1 MLISDYKERL
11 IIALDVP
18 DFASAKNLV
27 AKIADEG
34 VFYKIGLELMMSGDY
49 FKIIQWLKENNKKVF
64 ADLKLY
70 DISET
75 VARAVRNLAQYDI
88 DLLTIHA
95 ASRQIMEQA
104 AQNKGKMQ
112 IAAVTVLTN
121 LDQND
126 LLEMGFDSKF
136 GVEELVIKKAE
147 LALQSGLDGVVAS
160 SLEAKNLRQKL
171 GNDFAIITPG
181 IRLQKIANDDQK
193 RVADVKEAI
202 SSGSSYL
209 VVGRPITRDDDP
221 KNMAAKFNQMIA
233 SSL

>member
-1 MLISDYKERL
+1 MLHSEIKDRL

-18 DFASAKNLV
+18 DFVSAKNLV
-27 AKIADEG
+27 DKIEDEG

-49 FKIIQWLKENNKKVF
+49 FKIIEWLKERNKKVF

-75 VARAVRNLAQYDI
+75 VGRAVKNLAQYEI

-95 ASRQIMEQA
+95 SSRQIMEQA

-121 LDQND
+121 LDQSD
-126 LLEMGFDSKF
+126 LKEMGFDDKISLSD
-136 GVEELVIKKAE
+136 LVVKKAE
-147 LALQSGLDGVVAS
+147 LAINCGIDGVVAS
-160 SLEAKNLRQKL
+160 SLESRMLREKL
-171 GNDFAIITPG
+171 GQDFIIVTPG
-181 IRLQKIANDDQK
+181 IRLDKIVNDDQK

-202 SSGSSYL
+202 GQGSSYL
-209 VVGRPITRDDDP
+209 VVGRPITRDESP
-221 KNMAAKFNQMIA
+221 KEMAAKFNQMID
-233 SSL
+233 SVL